1 MGVKGFNDNFFH
13 RQQLIWLCNSLLQ
26 QCNDVMLMCYLS
38 TITKGANS
46 LNEVS
51 WKISLDYVTSCSICQ
66 FLGIYWKSRC
76 QEQKKKAVCWETA
89 LYNPQNFFY
98 ALKLILLPNLS
109 SQYQKTLSY
118 RNCITWAEIQ
128 AFLSE

>member
-76 QEQKKKAVCWETA
+76 QEQKKKKHFAEKLPCIIHRNFFMPWNSFYCQIFPANIKKPCHIETA
-89 LYNPQNFFY
+89 
-98 ALKLILLPNLS
+98 S
-109 SQYQKTLSY
+109 HWQKSKH
-118 RNCITWAEIQ
+118 
-128 AFLSE
+128 F